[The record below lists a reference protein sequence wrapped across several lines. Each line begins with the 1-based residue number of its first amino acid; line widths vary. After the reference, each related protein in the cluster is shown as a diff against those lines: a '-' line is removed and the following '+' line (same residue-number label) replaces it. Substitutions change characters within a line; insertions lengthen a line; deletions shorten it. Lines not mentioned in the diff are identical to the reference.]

1 MSIKRPAYQIGGSRF
16 RKAELP
22 LPEQAR
28 RMIARRNRCIWVL
41 VIVLVVA
48 TCCASARA
56 EDVFSASIGAIAAT
70 SLSRQ
75 NYTSRLAN
83 GSFSR

>member
-1 MSIKRPAYQIGGSRF
+1 
-16 RKAELP
+16 
-22 LPEQAR
+22 
-28 RMIARRNRCIWVL
+28 MIAAGIAAYGVL
-41 VIVLVVA
+41 GDVLVVA

-56 EDVFSASIGAIAAT
+56 EDVFSASITIRGQ